1 MTTTDKIPIG
11 KYEWTV
17 HQDGGRRGG
26 YIKIKFKNGVENNVK
41 QGDIITLDMIE
52 PYESEAVRKVKGYI
66 SSFMYSPPDVEC
78 TEERWTE
85 HAREI
90 VKLVHEAEDADE

>member
-1 MTTTDKIPIG
+1 MTTNDKIPIG

-52 PYESEAVRKVKGYI
+52 PYESEAVRKVAKYIYDYMYPEHVEDLEGY
-66 SSFMYSPPDVEC
+66 SLKE
-78 TEERWTE
+78 
-85 HAREI
+85 ARKI
-90 VKLVHEAEDADE
+90 VALVHEAEDADE